1 MEHFNKTDL
10 IIKNEWRT
18 IVLTHDKKALN
29 APQWGKRSLSEL
41 YEHCSMR
48 KRGADNY
55 VQEIIE
61 GLHGY
66 NAHYIGNCMT
76 FSVGFN
82 FRKNGKKYI
91 GYITKGYNRYF
102 EA

>member
-1 MEHFNKTDL
+1 MAHFEKTDL
-10 IIKNEWRT
+10 IIKNEYRT
-18 IVLTHDKKALN
+18 IVLYHDKKALN
-29 APQWGKRSLSEL
+29 APTYGATCLDGL
-41 YEHCSMR
+41 YARYSMR
-48 KRGADNY
+48 KREADNY

-66 NAHYIGNCMT
+66 NVRYIGNCMI

-82 FRKNGKKYI
+82 FDKGGKKYI
-91 GYITKGYNRYF
+91 AYITKGYNRYF